1 MDNLYDSQQ
10 TTTQNERSLTR
21 LIRSISLSQGQ
32 FSLILVRCNYARLQ
46 LQILKQF
53 RDKSPIPIQQI
64 SLSQSVKTLY
74 TTISSEI
81 EGSVPSA
88 LMVLGLETVKSLDH
102 LLNSTNQVRDEFR
115 KKFAFPIVLWITDEV
130 ATKLIRLAPD
140 FKSWA
145 AATIKF
151 ELSTCELLE
160 YLQQQANTLFALAE
174 LKIKDW
180 EVSPHSQRSDT
191 QYDFAVGTHPRRELE
206 SAWRDLQQRGYEL
219 EPALAASREFIIG
232 QDHDARD
239 QSNQAR
245 VHYQKSF
252 MALLQHDSTQQEVEA
267 KSRAT
272 LEIDSPAGTLA
283 TTPDANRVSLI
294 RYQGSVLFHIALTY
308 RLQAARNPAAKQEL
322 LVRARASL
330 EQSQQVFEQ
339 AGRPDLVAGV
349 MSYQGELLQRL
360 QLWDELQTHTQ
371 KLIKIHLREGTPR
384 QLAKDYGFMAEVALH
399 HSQWSQA
406 HKLAKLALTIL
417 PKSEPISSRSIYLLL
432 LARSSKHLGEW
443 DQAVE
448 VLEIAQVGAEV
459 DYDPQLYIDILS
471 ELRAIYYHQGEYVK
485 AFRIKTKQREIEHQ
499 YGFRAFIGANQLQ
512 PTKQVLNPASLKAE
526 TPMVFAEEIM
536 GNSRQKDINQLL
548 QRLGRD
554 DHKLIVIHGRSG
566 VGKSSLV
573 NAGLVPALK
582 NISLGARNVL
592 PVVVRNYTNWAREIE
607 RSLAK
612 GILSQENLRFKQ
624 QLNFKKLWYQVIAQ
638 AAHRPWGSK
647 VEYPSHFILN
657 PASFVLKNL
666 QRNAEQNLLTV
677 LVFDQFEEF
686 FFANNRFEIRAF
698 SEFLK
703 ICLDLPFVKVVLSLR
718 EDYLHYLLECE
729 ELVTLEA
736 VNNNILDKKIR
747 YNLRPFS
754 KLEATAVVEHLTQRA
769 KFELEPALIAAL
781 VEDLADEQ
789 GEVRPIELQVV
800 GAQLQEEGEH
810 GITTLVQYQQLG
822 HNPKT
827 ELIKHSIEQVIEDC
841 GSKNEEAAWDILFAL
856 TDEKF
861 TRPVKTRRELSG
873 AIRSTQ
879 KSDSINHKVNPDNFL
894 DVILESGLLLRKREK
909 SEDRYQLLHDYLV
922 LPIRQRYAIQEQQR
936 RTEIQQRLTQAQADK
951 KQAEAALQ
959 KMSQQQLIHRNRL
972 LTQLLCLSL
981 ITATG
986 LGFATQTAY
995 KQKQLANIATLT
1007 AASDAMYLS
1016 HQKFDA
1022 IMESLRAAKRL
1033 RGLKNLAII
1042 NPDLQDTEISIA
1054 ATLQQAVYG
1063 IHELNRLEGHS
1074 DVLWDVNF
1082 SPDGQLIVSGGVD
1095 HTLKL
1100 WTPEG
1105 KLLKTLKGHHETIS
1119 SVSFSPDG
1127 QMIASSSQ
1135 DQTVKLWN
1143 LDGETASVSVPL
1155 TLKGHQD
1162 KVSSVSFSPDGEMLA
1177 SASEDQTVKLWTR
1190 QGRLV
1195 RTLNPQNLGLNW
1207 VSFSPDGKIIAT
1219 AGNDGTAKLF
1229 TLWGIHLATLQH
1241 DRSNS
1246 AKVYGVRFSP
1256 DGQLIATVGADQAI
1270 KLWSRQGRLIRILR
1284 GHQNLIYGVKF
1295 SPDSQTLATA
1305 SADKT
1310 VKLWSRDGKL
1320 LQTFQGH
1327 GDQVTNISFSPDGK
1341 ILASSSH
1348 DKTVKLWRIEDIP
1361 LKVLNHHQDAVLGV
1375 SFSSDGQML
1384 ASGSKDKTVKL
1395 WSRGGHLLQTLEGY
1409 QERVSAVSFSPV
1421 DVSLPSGMSQLL
1433 ATASYDKSVKLWKLE
1448 HSTPN
1453 TQYSVLHPVQ
1463 LSGSRVQKLTSVLP
1477 LTTLPR
1483 LTDNDPQAT
1492 DFFCLLPSRLCPLSA
1507 SSRLHSLL
1515 IERSWT
1521 AHPDSLMSASFS
1533 PDGQLMVTGGKDQ
1546 TIKLWTRAGRLIHS
1560 VRGHQGWVNSVR
1572 FSPDGK
1578 IIASASDDGTLKLW
1592 NLKGQLLKTIPAHNA
1607 YVLGVSFS
1615 PDGRTIASAG
1625 YDNSVKLWRRD
1636 GTLIKTLLK
1645 GSSDSVSSVVFSPD
1659 SQLIASASYDGN
1671 VRLWSRSNGTLLK
1684 TLMGHQDAVMSLS
1697 FSPDGKILASASR
1710 DKTIILWNLDLDN
1723 LMGRA
1728 CEWVGDYLEYNP
1740 NVSESDRDL
1749 CDGVHG

>member
-1 MDNLYDSQQ
+1 MDHLYDTQQ

-21 LIRSISLSQGQ
+21 LIRSIALSQGQ
-32 FSLILVRCNYARLQ
+32 FSLILVRCNYARLR
-46 LQILKQF
+46 LQILQQF
-53 RDKSPIPIQQI
+53 QEKSPISTQQI
-64 SLSQSVKTLY
+64 VLSQSVTTLY
-74 TTISSEI
+74 TTIASEI
-81 EGSVPSA
+81 EGSTPKA
-88 LMVLGLETVKSLDH
+88 LMVLGLETVESLDH

-115 KKFAFPIVLWITDEV
+115 KTFAFPVVLWITDEV

-151 ELSTCELLE
+151 ELSTCELIE
-160 YLQQQANTLFALAE
+160 YLKQQANTLFALAE

-180 EVSPHSQRSDT
+180 DVSSHTHRSDS
-191 QYDFAVGTHPRRELE
+191 QSDFAVGTHRRRELE

-219 EPALAASREFIIG
+219 EPALAASREFIIA
-232 QDHDARD
+232 QDHNARD
-239 QSNQAR
+239 QSDQAR
-245 VHYQKSF
+245 VYYQKSF
-252 MALLQHDSTQQEVEA
+252 MALLQYDSTQQKIE
-267 KSRAT
+267 
-272 LEIDSPAGTLA
+272 SPGVSADAETTDLA
-283 TTPDANRVSLI
+283 NPVCLI

-322 LVRARASL
+322 LARARASL
-330 EQSQQVFEQ
+330 EQCQQVFEQ

-371 KLIKIHLREGTPR
+371 KLIKIHLKEGTPG

-432 LARSSKHLGEW
+432 LARSAKHLGEW
-443 DQAVE
+443 EQAVE

-485 AFRIKTKQREIEHQ
+485 AFRIKKKQREIEHQ

-512 PTKQVLNPASLKAE
+512 PTKQVLNPATLPAK

-536 GNSRQKDINQLL
+536 GNSRQKDINQLM

-612 GILSQENLRFKQ
+612 GILSQENLRLKQ
-624 QLNFKKLWYQVIAQ
+624 QVNFKKLWYQVIAQ
-638 AAHRPWGSK
+638 AAHRPWTKK

-657 PASFVLKNL
+657 PASFVLTNL
-666 QRNAEQNLLTV
+666 QRNAENNLLTV

-698 SEFLK
+698 SEFLR
-703 ICLDLPFVKVVLSLR
+703 ICLDLPFIKVILSLR

-729 ELVTLEA
+729 ELVTLDA

-754 KLEATAVVEHLTQRA
+754 KPEATAVVERLTQRA
-769 KFELEPALIAAL
+769 KFELEPALITAL
-781 VEDLADEQ
+781 VEDLANEQ

-810 GITTLVQYQQLG
+810 GITTLAQYQQLG
-822 HNPKT
+822 RNPKA

-841 GSKNEEAAWDILFAL
+841 GPENEDSAWDVLFAL

-861 TRPVKTRRELSG
+861 TRPLKNRRELAA

-879 KSDSINHKVNPDNFL
+879 KSELINDTANHHNFL
-894 DVILESGLLLRKREK
+894 DIILESGLLLRKREK

-936 RTEIQQRLTQAQADK
+936 RTEIQKRLNQAQADK

-1033 RGLKNLAII
+1033 RGLKNLAMI
-1042 NPDLQDTEISIA
+1042 NSDLQDTEISIA

-1074 DVLWDVNF
+1074 DVVWDVSF
-1082 SPDGQLIVSGGVD
+1082 SPDGQLIASGGVD

-1105 KLLKTLKGHHETIS
+1105 KLLKTLKGHRENIT

-1127 QMIASSSQ
+1127 QMLASSSQ
-1135 DQTVKLWN
+1135 DQTIKLWR
-1143 LDGETASVSVPL
+1143 LDGETTLVSLPL

-1162 KVSSVSFSPDGEMLA
+1162 KVSAVSFSPDGQMLA
-1177 SASEDQTVKLWTR
+1177 SASEDKTVKLWTR

-1195 RTLNPQNLGLNW
+1195 RTLTPQNQALNW
-1207 VSFSPDGKIIAT
+1207 VSFSPDGKTLAT
-1219 AGNDGTAKLF
+1219 AGNDGTVKLF
-1229 TLWGIHLATLQH
+1229 TLWGTHLAILQH
-1241 DRSNS
+1241 DSSNP
-1246 AKVYGVRFSP
+1246 AKIYGVSFSP
-1256 DGQLIATVGADQAI
+1256 DGQSIATVGSDRTV
-1270 KLWSRQGRLIRILR
+1270 KLWTRQGSLIKILR

-1320 LQTFQGH
+1320 IHTFQGH

-1361 LKVLNHHQDAVLGV
+1361 LKILNSHQDWVLGV
-1375 SFSSDGQML
+1375 SFSPDGQML

-1395 WSRGGHLLQTLEGY
+1395 WSREGYLLQTLDGY
-1409 QERVSAVSFSPV
+1409 QDRVSAVSFSPGEV
-1421 DVSLPSGMSQLL
+1421 DMSQRL
-1433 ATASYDKSVKLWKLE
+1433 ATASYDKSVKLWQLQT
-1448 HSTPN
+1448 STPS
-1453 TQYSVLHPVQ
+1453 TQHSVLNPIQ
-1463 LSGSRVQKLTSVLP
+1463 IGSNRVHKLASVLP
-1477 LTTLPR
+1477 LKTLPR
-1483 LTDNDPQAT
+1483 LTHDAMPT
-1492 DFFCLLPSRLCPLSA
+1492 DFFCLIPSSLCSISA
-1507 SSRLHSLL
+1507 SSGLRTLS
-1515 IERSWT
+1515 IVRSWT
-1521 AHPDSLMSASFS
+1521 AHPDNVMSVSFS

-1546 TIKLWTRAGRLIHS
+1546 TVKLWTREGRLIRS
-1560 VRGHQGWVNSVR
+1560 LQGHQGWVNSVK

-1578 IIASASDDGTLKLW
+1578 ILASASDDGTLKLW
-1592 NLKGQLLKTIPAHNA
+1592 NLRGQLLKTIAAHNA

-1659 SQLIASASYDGN
+1659 SQLIASASYDGH

-1684 TLMGHQDAVMSLS
+1684 TLMGHQDGVMSLS

-1740 NVSESDRDL
+1740 NVSQSDRDL